1 MRFCIVR
8 LDKIYSTDTTD
19 TTDTTEATRATKA
32 RNRQTKGRL
41 LTSEE
46 RERERGGKLESKSMV
61 KCRFLIFQENKE
73 DEIIRREASA
83 VVV

>member
-1 MRFCIVR
+1 MVMRFCIVR

-46 RERERGGKLESKSMV
+46 RERERW
-61 KCRFLIFQENKE
+61 
-73 DEIIRREASA
+73 
-83 VVV
+83 

>member
-1 MRFCIVR
+1 MVMRFCIVR

-19 TTDTTEATRATKA
+19 TTEATEATKATKATKA

-46 RERERGGKLESKSMV
+46 RERE
-61 KCRFLIFQENKE
+61 
-73 DEIIRREASA
+73 
-83 VVV
+83 VVS